1 LRHVTLKQLRALAA
15 VMRTGSFAGAAELLH
30 LTPPAIT
37 VQMRQLEEAA
47 GLPLVE
53 RLPDGIS
60 LTEAGRE
67 VLSTV
72 ERIELA
78 LADCT
83 TALDSLRHVGRGVVS
98 VGVISTAKYYVPRAL
113 ADFLKAQPGL
123 ELKLT
128 FGNRREIIAALK
140 DGHVDVAV
148 MGRPPDELDVDA
160 AEIGP
165 HPHVV
170 IAPPDHPLAAETGI
184 APARLETETFLLREA
199 GSGTRG
205 LMERL
210 FAAHGVQPQIGLEI
224 GSNETIKQAVMAGLG
239 IAFISAH
246 TVAAEVGDGRLV
258 ILDVAGLP
266 IERAWYVV
274 HLRHRRLLPAP
285 RALADFLTAHGRSY
299 LPDCPKAPPQQ
310 R

>member
-1 LRHVTLKQLRALAA
+1 
-15 VMRTGSFAGAAELLH
+15 MRSGSFAGAAELLH

-53 RLPDGIS
+53 RLPEGIA

-67 VLSTV
+67 VMATI

-78 LADCT
+78 LSDCT
-83 TALDSLRHVGRGVVS
+83 QALHALRTLGQGEVA
-98 VGVISTAKYYVPRAL
+98 VGVISTAEYFAPRAL
-113 ADFLKAQPGL
+113 AGFLKEHPGV
-123 ELKLT
+123 ELKLSI
-128 FGNRREIIAALK
+128 GNRSDIIGALR
-140 DGHVDVAV
+140 GGRVDIAI
-148 MGRPPDELDVDA
+148 MGRPPEGLEVERA
-160 AEIGP
+160 PLGE

-170 IAPPDHPLAAETGI
+170 IAAPDHPMAGRGGIRPSELAG
-184 APARLETETFLLREA
+184 ETFLLRES

-210 FAAHGVQPQIGLEI
+210 FAAHGVQPRVGMEI

-239 IAFISAH
+239 ISFISAH
-246 TVAAEVGDGRLV
+246 TIAAEIADGRLV
-258 ILDVAGLP
+258 TLDVEGMPMLR
-266 IERAWYVV
+266 EWYVV
-274 HLRHRRLLPAP
+274 YLKDRRLLPAP
-285 RALADFLTAHGRSY
+285 KALADFLVANGRRY
-299 LPDCPKAPPQQ
+299 LPRLPTVG